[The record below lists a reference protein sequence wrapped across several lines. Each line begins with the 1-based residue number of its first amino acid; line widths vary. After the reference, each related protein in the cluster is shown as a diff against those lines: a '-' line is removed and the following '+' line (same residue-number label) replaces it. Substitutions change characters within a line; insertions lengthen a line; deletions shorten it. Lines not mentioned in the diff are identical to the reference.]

1 MNSEFHYYAVHALA
15 LEAGFDEERAFI
27 IANSSQEVDAATTPL
42 AFDTPTGRVDI
53 IVSQNYLFW
62 DESVKR
68 DIYLPFHFLP
78 GDPKAASASRKDG
91 RTNPYAVTPNS
102 EAAKELL
109 VMALR
114 DKDPYLIGV
123 ALHTFADTWAHQNFC
138 GLLGGWND
146 VGGSSITASLPPAG
160 HLQALSSP
168 DEPSVRWEDPRL
180 LPDRSHVVNRVR
192 FADAAKK
199 IFRYLRVFL
208 GKGFGDD
215 ELVVA
220 KLEALWA
227 KPNRDE
233 RLADYVICWNMR
245 PYEPLLWRREAGAP
259 DDNSPFAGVRHYDK
273 LAWAKA
279 QLAKAAGSPARAPV
293 PVPAS
298 FRESP
303 LYKWHQAALEH
314 RRRAL
319 AIIER
324 SGL

>member
-1 MNSEFHYYAVHALA
+1 MNAEFHYYAIHALA

-27 IANSSQEVDAATTPL
+27 IANSSQEVDVATTPL
-42 AFDTPTGRVDI
+42 SFDTPTARIDI

-62 DESVKR
+62 DDAVKR
-68 DIYLPFHFLP
+68 DIYLPFHFIP
-78 GDPKAASASRKDG
+78 GDAKAASEARRDG

-109 VMALR
+109 VSALK
-114 DKDPYLIGV
+114 DKNPYLIGV

-138 GLLGGWND
+138 GLQGGWND
-146 VGGSSITASLPPAG
+146 IGATSLVAGLPPAG

-168 DEPSVRWEDPRL
+168 DEPNARWEDPRL
-180 LPDRSHVVNRVR
+180 VPDRRSVVNRLR
-192 FADAAKK
+192 FAEAARK
-199 IFRYLRVFL
+199 IFRYMRVFL

-215 ELVVA
+215 ELIVA

-227 KPNRDE
+227 KPSRDE
-233 RLADYVICWNMR
+233 RLADYVICWNLK
-245 PYEPLLWRREAGAP
+245 PYEPLLWRRQAGAP
-259 DDNSPFAGVRHYDK
+259 DDNSPFAGIRHYDK

-279 QLAKAAGSPARAPV
+279 QLANAMGHAARAPV
-293 PVPAS
+293 PAPAS
-298 FRESP
+298 FHGSS
-303 LYKWHQAALEH
+303 LFQWHQAALEH

-324 SGL
+324 NGL